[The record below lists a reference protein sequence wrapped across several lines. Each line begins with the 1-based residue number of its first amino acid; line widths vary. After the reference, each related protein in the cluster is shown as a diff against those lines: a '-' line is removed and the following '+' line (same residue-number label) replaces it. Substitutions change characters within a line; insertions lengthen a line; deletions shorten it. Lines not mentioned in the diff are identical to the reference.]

1 MKKKL
6 QLSTLIKIQ
15 KNLEGLVLTK
25 QKYIQ
30 TYNDTE
36 INVLET
42 LDAIT
47 EAEDELVKIK
57 EVIQEA
63 NKQKHEDGHTNNYWI
78 YCLSNLNQRKKFLE
92 EVKTTDK
99 SQLKESDRKA
109 HLAKIDEKINDI
121 RAKLTEFN
129 TREVSFEMNEKVLA
143 VL

>member
-15 KNLEGLVLTK
+15 KNLENLVLTK
-25 QKYIQ
+25 QNYIK

-36 INVLET
+36 MNVLET
-42 LDAIT
+42 LDAIA
-47 EAEDELVKIK
+47 EAENELVTVK
-57 EVIQEA
+57 EAVQEA
-63 NKQKHEDGHTNNYWI
+63 NKQKHDDGHTNNYYI

-92 EVKTTDK
+92 EVKTTEK

-109 HLAKIDEKINDI
+109 HLAKIDEKINEI
-121 RAKLTEFN
+121 RTKLTEFN
-129 TREVSFEMNEKVLA
+129 LREISIELNEKVLS